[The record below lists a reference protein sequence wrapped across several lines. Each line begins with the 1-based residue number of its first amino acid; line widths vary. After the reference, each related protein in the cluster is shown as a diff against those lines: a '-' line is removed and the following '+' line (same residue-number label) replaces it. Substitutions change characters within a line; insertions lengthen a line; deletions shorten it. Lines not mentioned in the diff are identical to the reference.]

1 MNRPFQ
7 LVDVFN
13 TSAFTGNPLAVVFDA
28 DDLTTSA
35 MQTMTRWL
43 NLSETAFL
51 LRPTSPA
58 ADYRVRIFTL
68 DREMP
73 FAGHPT
79 LGSCHAWLSNGGQ
92 SADASEIVQECGAGL
107 VPIRRSA
114 EYLSF
119 AAPPL
124 IRGGSVDE
132 SKLLEIAAFLRI
144 SRSHIVDAQWADNG
158 PGWIVVLLASAGEVI
173 ALEPAR
179 DHPTRLDVGV
189 VGPHPTG
196 STVAFEL
203 RAFFTDH
210 QGGVR
215 EDPVTGSLNASTAE
229 WLLASGRASAPYTAA
244 QGTRVGRSGRIHIHQ
259 DGRGVW
265 VGGRTATLFS
275 GTCTS

>member
-13 TSAFTGNPLAVVFDA
+13 TEAFTGNPLAVVFDA

-35 MQTMTRWL
+35 MQTVTRWL

-51 LRPTSPA
+51 LRPSSPK

-92 SADASEIVQECGAGL
+92 SKDAAEIVQECGAGL
-107 VPIRRSA
+107 VAIRRTA
-114 EYLSF
+114 GLLSF

-132 SKLLEIAAFLRI
+132 SKLLEIAAFLKI
-144 SRSHIVDAQWADNG
+144 SRSQIVDAQWADNG
-158 PGWIVVLLASAGEVI
+158 PGWIVVLLASASEVL

-179 DHPTRLDVGV
+179 DHPQRIDVGV
-189 VGPHPTG
+189 VGPHPAG
-196 STVAFEL
+196 HPGAF
-203 RAFFTDH
+203 
-210 QGGVR
+210 
-215 EDPVTGSLNASTAE
+215 LNASTAE
-229 WLLASGRASAPYTAA
+229 WLLSSGRASAPYTAA
-244 QGTRVGRSGRIHIHQ
+244 QGTRVGRSGRIHIQ
-259 DGRGVW
+259 KDTRGVW

-275 GTCTS
+275 GTCTAEV